1 MSLALVGL
9 ASQGLVTVWG
19 AEMIAESF
27 PEFIEALRG
36 FGARLES
43 RK

>member
-9 ASQGLVTVWG
+9 ASQGPVTVWG

-27 PEFIEALRG
+27 PEFSEVLRG

-43 RK
+43 QK